1 MSGCENI
8 TNKEGPD
15 PVSGNWSGNRVN
27 EKNKRELVLN
37 YRADEIYRWLEIEKR
52 KETKNVSKRR
62 NISRH
67 LVMKPSLIIEIV
79 LGSKTCQEREEG
91 WRVLKG
97 DDLDYDCPTG
107 GAVTKVLVNL
117 QPFNP

>member
-1 MSGCENI
+1 MRSIDG
-8 TNKEGPD
+8 
-15 PVSGNWSGNRVN
+15 
-27 EKNKRELVLN
+27 
-37 YRADEIYRWLEIEKR
+37 LEIEKR

-62 NISRH
+62 NISRQ
-67 LVMKPSLIIEIV
+67 LVMKPSLIIAIV
-79 LGSKTCQEREEG
+79 FCRCQEREEG

-97 DDLDYDCPTG
+97 DDLSYDCPAG